1 MKNLASVIVIGG
13 LALTGCATTS
23 PLLSVPAVS
32 MTNPSF
38 PPDYKPTN
46 LGPVNSKYCYG
57 EEASTKHGDT
67 VGLMD
72 EVTMKA
78 QHEKNATYISDA
90 HYSYEGASCITLEGT
105 AMK

>member
-1 MKNLASVIVIGG
+1 MKNLKIILSAG
-13 LALTGCATTS
+13 ALILNGCATTT

-46 LGPVNSKYCYG
+46 LGAVNSKYCYG

-67 VGLMD
+67 VGLLD

-78 QHEKNATYISDA
+78 QKEKNATFISDA
-90 HYSYEGASCITLEGT
+90 HYSYEGASCIVLEGT
-105 AMK
+105 AMR

>member
-1 MKNLASVIVIGG
+1 MKNLIIVS
-13 LALTGCATTS
+13 ALLVVTGCATTS

-38 PPDYKPTN
+38 PADYKPTN
-46 LGPVNSKYCYG
+46 LGPVTSKYCYG
-57 EEASTKHGDT
+57 DEASTKHGDT